1 MVEVPIFLKSA
12 NDGTSDKGRSLWTR
26 GPKNESIRE
35 VRLNSGSKWYA
46 YQSRCEDLVSQ
57 GALKTSWSAK
67 AGSAAPATSLKQ
79 APS

>member
-26 GPKNESIRE
+26 GPKNDSIRK

-46 YQSRCEDLVSQ
+46 YQSRCEDLVSHD
-57 GALKTSWSAK
+57 ALKTSWSTDTV
-67 AGSAAPATSLKQ
+67 SAALGTSL
-79 APS
+79 